1 MTSEDIIKSNFIAL
15 LTKVLV
21 ISFVVFMT
29 FPFMQPLPFY
39 GYNQPYYLILGF
51 LVSII
56 LRNYSPKSMPI
67 KDLSALL
74 WLAGVG
80 VLLFVTTCFPYNNFQ
95 EYKYF
100 INYIS
105 PLTLTIATFKTLQR
119 FRNLTIKVLEISVLV
134 WFFVAILQT
143 VINPSF
149 MTWLIGSWSESA
161 LDVVESG
168 RGVLGLAPE
177 PTHHGLHILLLGAC
191 LTLIEGKR
199 WLYILCIFE
208 AVLLARSSSS
218 ILALGVG
225 FGLLNLAQPRRI
237 TLLTFTMIIGL
248 LLISGISESL
258 PKDIRLI
265 QLISQFFES
274 PLDFMM
280 IDYSVNV
287 RLGGLYAT
295 FSYVL
300 DHFFV
305 PQGLSHE
312 HWLSLKQ
319 EFLERNEW
327 LLDVSD
333 NGPPSG
339 IGVLLLQAGLLVVP
353 FFLISFATILQ
364 APSNGYLGKW
374 LIVVGLVIFLGQ
386 FYISSPMYSLIYG
399 CAIHATLR
407 KSCRVK
413 RSILANPVL

>member
-1 MTSEDIIKSNFIAL
+1 MTIAQYSKNRASVL
-15 LTKVLV
+15 GTNLLV
-21 ISFVVFMT
+21 IGFIVSMA
-29 FPFMQPLPFY
+29 FPYVQFLPLD
-39 GYNQPYYLILGF
+39 GYNQPYYLVIGFFVAGKLG
-51 LVSII
+51 
-56 LRNYSPKSMPI
+56 YSSRKTMPL
-67 KDLSALL
+67 KDFFAML
-74 WLAGVG
+74 WLAGLG
-80 VLLFVTTCFPYNNFQ
+80 VLLFVITCFPYDNAQ
-95 EYKYF
+95 EYKYLA
-100 INYIS
+100 NY
-105 PLTLTIATFKTLQR
+105 LTPVVLTVACFTTLQH
-119 FRNLTIKVLEISVLV
+119 FRNLTIKALEGSVLV
-134 WFFVAILQT
+134 WFSVAIIQT
-143 VINPSF
+143 TIDPTF
-149 MTWLIGSWSESA
+149 MTWVIGSWSESA

-225 FGLLNLAQPRRI
+225 FGLLSLAQPRRI
-237 TLLTFTMIIGL
+237 TLLTFTMIVGL

-407 KSCRVK
+407 KSCHVK